1 MIMMKPDSLKAHI
14 NRFGNQAKAST
25 HKEIKQ
31 LHDQSCFRPV
41 HMHMLNMSERQRVME
56 SLLFL
61 TGKRD
66 KTIKSQHCANG
77 STQQAYIEHDEVTSP
92 TICMEGTL
100 LTAVIE
106 VQEGHDVTTCDIP
119 NPFVQTNVEEKDK
132 DGNWTIMKIRG
143 ICVDILYEVDPIYRD
158 YTVTEGNQKVLYVH
172 IT

>member
-1 MIMMKPDSLKAHI
+1 MGGKSYITNIQTETNQDEGNGLVYDHDEARVMVTVITTFNECMESVVEEHGQQHVITYSLKAHI

-41 HMHMLNMSERQRVME
+41 HKHMLNMSKRQRVME

-61 TGKRD
+61 TEKRD

-119 NPFVQTNVEEKDK
+119 NPFV
-132 DGNWTIMKIRG
+132 
-143 ICVDILYEVDPIYRD
+143 
-158 YTVTEGNQKVLYVH
+158 
-172 IT
+172 